1 MIINLVNR
9 LFFTGKT
16 NVVYRF
22 NEAILKE
29 YDYCKEIIKRHFD
42 KNRVTSATNEEGF
55 RLSNNCWICDKLFDV
70 QNDKVRDHFHIT
82 GKCRSSAYW
91 GCNINFR
98 VTKKVPIIFHN
109 LRGYGSYL
117 IIQEIGESDVKV
129 NVIPNGLEKYMAFT
143 INRNLIFIDSI
154 QFKNSSLNALA
165 NNLSDND
172 FKYLSKEFSDE
183 VLRLVKQ
190 KGMYPYEYIDSFEK
204 FSENKIPDIYL
215 YI

>member
-1 MIINLVNR
+1 
-9 LFFTGKT
+9 
-16 NVVYRF
+16 
-22 NEAILKE
+22 
-29 YDYCKEIIKRHFD
+29 
-42 KNRVTSATNEEGF
+42 
-55 RLSNNCWICDKLFDV
+55 
-70 QNDKVRDHFHIT
+70 
-82 GKCRSSAYW
+82 
-91 GCNINFR
+91 
-98 VTKKVPIIFHN
+98 
-109 LRGYGSYL
+109 
-117 IIQEIGESDVKV
+117 
-129 NVIPNGLEKYMAFT
+129 MAFT

-215 YI
+215 YIYI